1 MAWLFEAGTP
11 IYKQIT
17 ETLLHRICNGTYPAG
32 SDFPTVRELAVE
44 FSVNP
49 NTVQKAFAEL
59 EATGVVL
66 TRRTAGRSVTE
77 DAALI
82 SQIRTRLARKIVAD
96 AAAQVCGLGVK
107 REEMLQLWE
116 EIKHDSL

>member
-1 MAWLFEAGTP
+1 MAWQFEAGTP
-11 IYKQIT
+11 IYRQIT
-17 ETLLHRICNGTYPAG
+17 DVLLRRICNGTYPAG
-32 SDFPTVRELAVE
+32 AELPTVREFAVE

-59 EATGVVL
+59 EATGAVL
-66 TRRTAGRSVTE
+66 THRTAGRSVAK

-96 AAAQVCGLGVK
+96 AAAQVRELGGE
-107 REEMLQLWE
+107 RGEMLQLWE
-116 EIKHDSL
+116 EIGHDSL